1 MADQVPVDAATV
13 RAQAG
18 EQFHPFQQVRLAL
31 AIAADHEQ
39 PRRVQRELKAVDVAE
54 MPEVQ
59 AVQPDGSGAVSR

>member
-1 MADQVPVDAATV
+1 
-13 RAQAG
+13 
-18 EQFHPFQQVRLAL
+18 L

-39 PRRVQRELKAVDVAE
+39 PRRLQRELKAVDVAE